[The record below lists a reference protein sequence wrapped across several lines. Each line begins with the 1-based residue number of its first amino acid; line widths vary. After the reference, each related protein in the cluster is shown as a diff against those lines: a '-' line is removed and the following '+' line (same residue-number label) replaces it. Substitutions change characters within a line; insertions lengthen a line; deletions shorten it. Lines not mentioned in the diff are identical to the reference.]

1 MSPARRYECGTRR
14 FVNVGSAARSRKRE
28 ITHQPGISTVPGYS
42 LLLPSLMQ
50 PRPYVLAESSWKS
63 VKDTDFEVAILPW
76 GASEPHNFHLPYGTD
91 NYETGAIAERVA
103 EIAWKQGAKV
113 VVFPT
118 VPFGVNTGQLDLKFA
133 LNMNPSTQLALLGDI
148 ASAISGQGVRKLLI
162 LNGHGG
168 NDFRQM
174 IRELQPR
181 VNLFICTINWWTCVS
196 GGDYFDEPG
205 DHAGEMETSV
215 MMALRP
221 DVLRPLSE
229 AGPGKARKFRVAGLR
244 DGWAWAPRQWSKVTS
259 DTGTGN
265 PKSSTAAKG
274 EKFLNAVTER
284 IGGFLVELARAELD
298 NMYE

>member
-1 MSPARRYECGTRR
+1 MPAR
-14 FVNVGSAARSRKRE
+14 
-28 ITHQPGISTVPGYS
+28 
-42 LLLPSLMQ
+42 
-50 PRPYVLAESSWKS
+50 PYILAESSWKS
-63 VKDTDFEVAILPW
+63 VENTEYEVAILPW
-76 GASEPHNFHLPYGTD
+76 GATEPHNFHLPYATD
-91 NYETGAIAERVA
+91 NYETGAIAERAA

-113 VVFPT
+113 IVLPA
-118 VPFGVNTGQLDLKFA
+118 VPFGVNTGQLDLKLA

-215 MMALRP
+215 MMALEP
-221 DVLRPLSE
+221 ELLLPLSE
-229 AGPGKARKFRVAGLR
+229 AGAGRARKFRIAGLR
-244 DGWAWAPRQWSKVTS
+244 DGWAWAPRKWSKVTI
-259 DTGTGN
+259 DTGTGD
-265 PKSSTAAKG
+265 PRASTAAKG
-274 EKFLNAVTER
+274 EKFLKAVTER
-284 IGGFLVELARAELD
+284 IGGFLVDLARTDPD